1 MNIFKLLLAFSLFS
15 SLFVGQA
22 FSGPANKSNND
33 KLVNSYLITTE
44 SGEILGYNIAIL
56 DNETMYSF
64 LNQEQKDK
72 VNKIITTKLD
82 NKVKFFKTH
91 HINCKIDQIVNLYK

>member
-33 KLVNSYLITTE
+33 KLVNSYLIVE
-44 SGEILGYNIAIL
+44 KLSRDGNANAIS
-56 DNETMYSF
+56 NKKTMYSF
-64 LNQEQKDK
+64 LNQEQKNK

-82 NKVKFFKTH
+82 NKV
-91 HINCKIDQIVNLYK
+91 NL

>member
-33 KLVNSYLITTE
+33 KLVNSYLIVE
-44 SGEILGYNIAIL
+44 KLSRDGNANALSNKK
-56 DNETMYSF
+56 TMYSF
-64 LNQEQKDK
+64 LNQEQKNK
-72 VNKIITTKLD
+72 VNKIITMKLD
-82 NKVKFFKTH
+82 NKV
-91 HINCKIDQIVNLYK
+91 NL

>member
-22 FSGPANKSNND
+22 FSGPANKNNND
-33 KLVNSYLITTE
+33 KLVNSYLIVE
-44 SGEILGYNIAIL
+44 KLSRDGNANAIS
-56 DNETMYSF
+56 NKKTMYSF
-64 LNQEQKDK
+64 LNQEQKNK

-82 NKVKFFKTH
+82 NKV
-91 HINCKIDQIVNLYK
+91 NL

>member
-22 FSGPANKSNND
+22 FSGPANKNNND
-33 KLVNSYLITTE
+33 KLVNSYLIVE
-44 SGEILGYNIAIL
+44 KLSRDGNA
-56 DNETMYSF
+56 NAVSNKKTMYSF
-64 LNQEQKDK
+64 LNQEQKNK

-82 NKVKFFKTH
+82 NKV
-91 HINCKIDQIVNLYK
+91 NL

>member
-33 KLVNSYLITTE
+33 KLVNSYLIVE
-44 SGEILGYNIAIL
+44 KLSRDGNANAIS
-56 DNETMYSF
+56 NKKTMYSF
-64 LNQEQKDK
+64 LNQEQKNK
-72 VNKIITTKLD
+72 VNKIITMKLD
-82 NKVKFFKTH
+82 NKVK
-91 HINCKIDQIVNLYK
+91 L

>member
-33 KLVNSYLITTE
+33 KLVNSYLIVE
-44 SGEILGYNIAIL
+44 KLSRDGNA
-56 DNETMYSF
+56 NAMSNKKTMYSF
-64 LNQEQKDK
+64 LNQEQKNK
-72 VNKIITTKLD
+72 VNKIITMKLD
-82 NKVKFFKTH
+82 NKV
-91 HINCKIDQIVNLYK
+91 NL

>member
-33 KLVNSYLITTE
+33 KLVNSYLIVE
-44 SGEILGYNIAIL
+44 KLSRDGNANAIS
-56 DNETMYSF
+56 NKKTMYSF

-82 NKVKFFKTH
+82 NKV
-91 HINCKIDQIVNLYK
+91 NL

>member
-33 KLVNSYLITTE
+33 KLVNSYLIVE
-44 SGEILGYNIAIL
+44 KLSRDGNANAIR
-56 DNETMYSF
+56 NKITMYSF
-64 LNQEQKDK
+64 LNQEQKNK
-72 VNKIITTKLD
+72 VNKIITMKLD
-82 NKVKFFKTH
+82 NKV
-91 HINCKIDQIVNLYK
+91 NL

>member
-33 KLVNSYLITTE
+33 KLVNSYLIVE
-44 SGEILGYNIAIL
+44 KLSRDGNANAIS
-56 DNETMYSF
+56 NKKTMYSF
-64 LNQEQKDK
+64 LNQEQKNK
-72 VNKIITTKLD
+72 VNKIITMKLD
-82 NKVKFFKTH
+82 NKV
-91 HINCKIDQIVNLYK
+91 NL

>member
-33 KLVNSYLITTE
+33 KLVNSYLIVE
-44 SGEILGYNIAIL
+44 KLSRDGNA
-56 DNETMYSF
+56 NAVSNKKTMYSF
-64 LNQEQKDK
+64 LNQEQKNK
-72 VNKIITTKLD
+72 VNKIITMKLD
-82 NKVKFFKTH
+82 NKV
-91 HINCKIDQIVNLYK
+91 NL

>member
-33 KLVNSYLITTE
+33 KLVNSYLIVE
-44 SGEILGYNIAIL
+44 KLSRDGNANAIS
-56 DNETMYSF
+56 NKKTMYGF
-64 LNQEQKDK
+64 LNQEQKNK
-72 VNKIITTKLD
+72 VNKIITMKLD
-82 NKVKFFKTH
+82 NKV
-91 HINCKIDQIVNLYK
+91 NL

>member
-33 KLVNSYLITTE
+33 KLVNSYLIVE
-44 SGEILGYNIAIL
+44 KLSRDVNANAIS
-56 DNETMYSF
+56 NKKTMYSF
-64 LNQEQKDK
+64 LNQEQKNK

-82 NKVKFFKTH
+82 NKV
-91 HINCKIDQIVNLYK
+91 NL